1 MSSSGQAEEHFC
13 AAVLDTSFHY
23 GAGRR
28 SSGPS
33 GLKWRCS
40 KPVTLSYTTQINI
53 IISKRSIRNAI
64 FQSVQRDE
72 TCHIT
77 VLFEDTASV
86 LSLCQ
91 NKSYKLIHFVLCGLF
106 SLSNNYKD
114 TFSTRQRF
122 RIESQCL
129 WIRNPSCQLV
139 DMHLVATSQSTA
151 EWLTHWNHPLLHHH
165 PAAADCGN
173 HRKIPS
179 WDSATRLIIC
189 GWCKPPFCLLQ
200 CTRGGEM
207 GKMQRASWIMG
218 TEKHSNYRISLVR
231 GLAQWNCSRSHA
243 IKCYANTWLLPPRK
257 NKTDSGLFVSSH

>member
-64 FQSVQRDE
+64 FPRDE

-91 NKSYKLIHFVLCGLF
+91 NKSYKWIHFVLCGLF

-151 EWLTHWNHPLLHHH
+151 EWLTIEIIRSYIITLLLQIAETIERS
-165 PAAADCGN
+165 PRETARPVWSFVGDA
-173 HRKIPS
+173 S
-179 WDSATRLIIC
+179 
-189 GWCKPPFCLLQ
+189 PPFVSCNVQ
-200 CTRGGEM
+200 EGERWVKCK
-207 GKMQRASWIMG
+207 GPRELWGLKSIPIIVYHWWEASPNGTVPGHMQ
-218 TEKHSNYRISLVR
+218 
-231 GLAQWNCSRSHA
+231 
-243 IKCYANTWLLPPRK
+243 
-257 NKTDSGLFVSSH
+257 